1 MNFLKM
7 FSASMLAW
15 IVGIVGI
22 FVFAI
27 GSLVS
32 SLLNMNMGEVGIKE
46 ESVLYINIGEPITD
60 APSSS
65 PLSGF
70 DPMSMSVTE
79 SLSLLKVLTAIEQ
92 AATDDNIK
100 GICIYADGVAYIS
113 PATIEELRNA
123 LNRFKKSGKF
133 IVAYDYNY
141 SQTDY
146 YLASVADKIILN
158 PEGSLDWYGC
168 ATSLMFYKGAF
179 DKLGIGV
186 EIFRPTACKYK
197 SAVEPFFLTKMSDAN
212 RKQNQE
218 MVNSI
223 WQSLCEDVAAS
234 RNISVETLK
243 NYAANLAVSFPEEA
257 LKAGMIDAVEQ
268 EDYLFALYDNYG
280 VKRNE
285 NGLFNTTTLAE
296 YVSSINTSHLST
308 SVGNSKSLEFETSP
322 IVAIIYAEG
331 QIFDGNE
338 YEDGSVYG
346 SRLAKELRD
355 ARLNDAIKSVV
366 VRVNSP
372 GGSAIA
378 SELAW
383 REMTLLQQVKPV
395 VISMGEM
402 AASGGYYI
410 SAPAD
415 YIFSDKT
422 TLTGS
427 IGVFGMIPNIKNL
440 LTYRLGITID
450 NTYTSPAALTPSIFQ
465 PVTDIQRKNLNKSV
479 DKVYETFTQHVAE
492 GRNLDIN
499 DVLNIAE
506 GRVWSGTMAKE
517 IGLVDAIG
525 GFNEAVGKAIELADI
540 SSNYKICEYVAPLT
554 PFEEYLNSMSFAYTK
569 NLGLD
574 YNIYGDEMRD
584 IISEIP
590 MVFTYSGIQTRVVG
604 DLKIEF

>member
-218 MVNSI
+218 MVDSI

-450 NTYTSPAALTPSIFQ
+450 NTYTSPAALTPSPFQ

-569 NLGLD
+569 SLGLD

>member
-7 FSASMLAW
+7 FGASMLAW

-27 GSLVS
+27 GSLLS
-32 SLLNMNMGEVGIKE
+32 ALLSMNMDEMGINE
-46 ESVLYINIGEPITD
+46 ESVLYINIGENITD
-60 APSSS
+60 SPSSS

-79 SLSLLKVLTAIEQ
+79 SLPLLKVLSAIEQ
-92 AATDDNIK
+92 AASDDNIK
-100 GICIYADGVAYIS
+100 GICIYTDGGAAIS
-113 PATIEELRNA
+113 TASIEELRNA
-123 LNRFKKSGKF
+123 FNRFKQSGKF
-133 IVAYDYNY
+133 IVAYDYDY

-146 YLASVADKIILN
+146 YIASVADKIVLN

-168 ATSLMFYKGAF
+168 ATTLMFYKGAF

-186 EIFRPTACKYK
+186 EIFRPSSCKYK
-197 SAVEPFFLTKMSDAN
+197 SAVEPFFLTKMSEAN

-218 MVNSI
+218 MVDSI
-223 WQSLCEDVAAS
+223 WQSICEDIAVS
-234 RNISVETLK
+234 RNIDVETLK
-243 NYAANLAVSFPEEA
+243 SYAANLAVSFPEEA
-257 LKAGMIDAVEQ
+257 LAAGMIDAVDH
-268 EDYLFALYDNYG
+268 EDYLFTLYDNYG

-285 NGLFNTTTLAE
+285 NGLFNTTTLAD

-308 SVGNSKSLEFETSP
+308 SAGNSKSLEFETAP

-331 QIFDGNE
+331 QIVDGNN

-346 SRLAKELRD
+346 SRLARELRD

-395 VISMGEM
+395 VISMGDM

-415 YIFSDKT
+415 YIFSDKS

-427 IGVFGMIPNIKNL
+427 IGVFGMIPNAKNF
-440 LTYRLGITID
+440 LTYRLGITFD
-450 NTYTSPAALTPSIFQ
+450 GVQTSKAAVTPSIFQ
-465 PVTDIQRKNLNKSV
+465 PVTDIQRKNLTKSV
-479 DKVYETFTQHVAE
+479 DRVYETFTQHVAE

-499 DVLNIAE
+499 RVFEIAE

-525 GFNEAVGKAIELADI
+525 GFNEAVGKAVELADI

-554 PFEEYLNSMSFAYTK
+554 PFEEYLNSMTATYTK
-569 NLGLD
+569 SLGLD
-574 YNIYGDEMRD
+574 YNIYGDEMRE
-584 IISEIP
+584 IIKEIP
-590 MVFTYSGIQTRVVG
+590 MVFTHSGIQTRVVG

>member
-450 NTYTSPAALTPSIFQ
+450 NTYTSPAALIPSPFQ

-569 NLGLD
+569 SLGLD

>member
-179 DKLGIGV
+179 DKLGIGI

-450 NTYTSPAALTPSIFQ
+450 NTYTSPAALIPSPFQ

-569 NLGLD
+569 SLGLD